1 MLKIYELILYPWL
14 ILAIIIFIVLLQIN
28 APYGKFFNKNF
39 GFSINY
45 KLGWFIQEI
54 VSPISFSFFFFCGPI
69 QKNVITW
76 IFFSIWILHYIYRS
90 IFYPLR
96 MNKNSSEIPI
106 IIMLSAVIFN
116 SINGFTNGFYF
127 SNVNHYDP
135 LYYMNLNFIFG
146 IIVLIIG
153 IYINLTAD
161 NILIRLKSKNQ
172 GYIIP
177 EGKLYKYISCPNYFG
192 EMLEW
197 LGFAIMTFSLPAF
210 IFFLWTVANLF
221 PRAIAT
227 HKWYKKTFDD
237 YPSKRKAILPFII

>member
-14 ILAIIIFIVLLQIN
+14 TLAVIIFFILLKIN
-28 APYGKFFNKNF
+28 APYGKFFNKDF
-39 GFSINY
+39 GLSLNY

-54 VSPISFSFFFFCGPI
+54 VSPLTFSFFFFHGPI
-69 QKNVITW
+69 QKNIITW

-90 IFYPLR
+90 IVFPLR
-96 MNKNSSEIPI
+96 MNKNNSKIPI
-106 IIMLSAVIFN
+106 AIILSAILFN

-127 SNVNHYDP
+127 SNINYYEPTYYVNI
-135 LYYMNLNFIFG
+135 NFLIGSIF
-146 IIVLIIG
+146 LLTG
-153 IYINLTAD
+153 IYINITAD
-161 NILIRLKSKNQ
+161 NILIKLKLKNE

-177 EGKLYKYISCPNYFG
+177 HGKLYKYISCPNYFG

-227 HKWYKKTFDD
+227 HKWYKKTFEN
-237 YPSKRKAILPFII
+237 YPNKRKAIIPFII